1 MNMYGKYSDEDLVE
15 AYSTMVDY
23 SGKPNAEM
31 LKAIDDRGGL
41 EKFLNDIEFKKK
53 HQSEI
58 GRIRKQVEEFCKNG
72 ATLETLKDAIKS
84 DTLSENE
91 VDNVVQKKCAEYQF
105 HVSNTKITAKTIY
118 GSLIGF
124 VIGTILGS
132 LFLILAYWFFTTLI
146 LFPIVLTYIICYFT
160 IKFFTKQS
168 RSNAVVFVASF
179 LATIASMLLASGITY
194 LIATK

>member
-1 MNMYGKYSDEDLVE
+1 MNMYRKYSDEDLIE
-15 AYSTMVDY
+15 AYSTMMDY

-31 LKAIDDRGGL
+31 LKAIELKGGL

-58 GRIRKQVEEFCKNG
+58 GRIRKEVHELCKKVS
-72 ATLETLKDAIKS
+72 TLETLKDLITS
-84 DTLSENE
+84 NTLSETE
-91 VDNVVQKKCAEYQF
+91 VDDVVQKRFVEYQF

-124 VIGTILGS
+124 MIGTFCGS
-132 LFLILAYWFFTTLI
+132 LFLILAYWFFATFI
-146 LFPIVLTYIICYFT
+146 LFPIVLTYIICYFI

-168 RSNAVVFVASF
+168 RSNAVVFIASF
-179 LATIASMLLASGITY
+179 LATIASMILASGITY
-194 LIATK
+194 MLTMK